1 MMESSG
7 ICAQDDAREE
17 LSAAGMVD
25 EQDGVLPEE
34 GGAFDIGAAD
44 ATVEGEEAACDAAD
58 RSHLREEDME
68 GVVEEIRRE
77 AAENGGVLTLEDL
90 NGILPQNVVDVVLA
104 DERYLEALDA
114 LGVRIVRDDEGDGET
129 GREAGER
136 VREEEADENL
146 LRTYMRQVVRV
157 DLLKP
162 EEEAEIFRTIESA
175 ERTCRD
181 VFCGFGFAPTYL
193 ARALD
198 RVEEMVTRFD
208 HLVTDRFG
216 GGREEYLEQLPSLR
230 ALLAAARP
238 GSGMRQCLDRLCLS
252 QKAVETLC
260 AEAEREVYLPYC
272 ALVSDRRADGEA
284 PSAGQVVFEASFGM
298 DAPSFLKAF
307 SGLREA
313 LRRAERARNR
323 IVEANLRL
331 VVSIAKNYR
340 NRGLDFLDLIQE
352 GNAGLMKAVEKFEY
366 RRGYKFSTYATWW
379 IRQAVARA
387 ISDQARIIRL
397 PVHVGEHLAV
407 MARAQKTLLQSL
419 GREPT
424 DGEIARKTGF
434 RTREVRQLRE
444 LGRQPVSL
452 QAQVGDD
459 DACIGDFVADTAAA
473 SPSATT
479 ERHLLQEQVESVL
492 ATLGNRE
499 QAVIRYRFGLDDG
512 TCRTLEEI
520 GRALDVTRERVRQ
533 IESNALR
540 KLRHPTRLR
549 LLQEHVRRSA

>member
-1 MMESSG
+1 MKKSNA

-17 LSAAGMVD
+17 LSAVGMAD

-34 GGAFDIGAAD
+34 GGAFDIGSAD
-44 ATVEGEEAACDAAD
+44 VTAEGEDAACVVAD
-58 RSHLREEDME
+58 CSHLREEDMQ
-68 GVVEEIRRE
+68 GVMEEIRRE

-114 LGVRIVRDDEGDGET
+114 MGVRIVRDDEGDGEAVREVGER
-129 GREAGER
+129 GREG
-136 VREEEADENL
+136 EADENL

-157 DLLKP
+157 NLLKP
-162 EEEAEIFRTIESA
+162 EEEAGIFRTIEAA

-181 VFCGFGFAPTYL
+181 VFCSFGFGATYL

-198 RVEEMVTRFD
+198 RVEEMATRFD
-208 HLVTDRFG
+208 HLVTDRFE
-216 GGREEYLEQLPSLR
+216 GGREKYLEQLPSFR

-238 GSGMRQCLDRLCLS
+238 GKDLCQCLDRLCLS

-272 ALVSDRRADGEA
+272 ARVSDRGADGEVPLA
-284 PSAGQVVFEASFGM
+284 EQVAFEASFGM

-307 SGLREA
+307 AELREA

-331 VVSIAKNYR
+331 VVSIAKNFR

-352 GNAGLMKAVEKFEY
+352 GNTGLIKAVEKFEY

-397 PVHVGEHLAV
+397 PVHVGENLAV
-407 MARAQKTLLQSL
+407 MSRAQKTLLQSL

-424 DGEIARKTGF
+424 DGEIAREAGIRK
-434 RTREVRQLRE
+434 REVRQLRE

-459 DACIGDFVADTAAA
+459 DACVGDFVADTAAA

-479 ERHLLQEQVESVL
+479 EQHLLQEQVESVL

-520 GRALDVTRERVRQ
+520 GRALDVTRERARQ

-549 LLQEHVRRSA
+549 ILQEHARRSA